1 MTCVAIKEKK
11 KKEEEKD
18 GKAAWM
24 VLHSLKE
31 GKSWLPKLKG
41 GVLESPVLAV
51 LLAHVAL

>member
-24 VLHSLKE
+24 A
-31 GKSWLPKLKG
+31 KLKG